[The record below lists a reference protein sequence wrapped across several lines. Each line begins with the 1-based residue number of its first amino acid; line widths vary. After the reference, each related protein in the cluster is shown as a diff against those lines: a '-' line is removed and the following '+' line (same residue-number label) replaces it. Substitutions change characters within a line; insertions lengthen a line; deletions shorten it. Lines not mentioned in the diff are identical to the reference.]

1 MHRAKIIAGAAA
13 LGMLLAQA
21 AHAAPK
27 IIGPEDE
34 GERCLSEFAES
45 SAAQSCTVTAVATR
59 EARPGRCAFRARCAS
74 GRGAGT
80 RQSGLIAAL
89 GETAN
94 ARNCAGRLS
103 VHSCTGR
110 RPVPVRDPTGWCTKA
125 FERSPAAARCGD
137 VMVTADPTR
146 RGACT
151 IAAKCLTNEGAKRAT
166 SISVHVRGASRL
178 SSCDGTLT
186 KGRCGAKEPVR
197 PAQRQ

>member
-1 MHRAKIIAGAAA
+1 MHRAEIIAGAAA

-27 IIGPEDE
+27 IIGPHDE
-34 GERCLSEFAES
+34 AERCLGEFAKS
-45 SAAQSCTVTAVATR
+45 SAAQRCTVTAVATR
-59 EARPGRCAFRARCAS
+59 EARPGRCAFRARCAT
-74 GRGAGT
+74 GQGAGT
-80 RQSGLIAAL
+80 RQTGLIAAL
-89 GETAN
+89 GETAS
-94 ARNCAGRLS
+94 ARSCAGRLS

-110 RPVPVRDPTGWCTKA
+110 RPVPVRNPTARCTKA

-137 VMVTADPTR
+137 VTVTATR

-166 SISVHVRGASRL
+166 SISVHVRGARRL

-186 KGRCGAKEPVR
+186 KGRCGAKGPVR
-197 PAQRQ
+197 PAQKQ